1 MVVDSPVGLTRDEND
16 TAQEGYGLKG
26 YGLSVRFYP
35 MSFLRGGFDPGLSKM
50 TALSL
55 VAHGLLLFGA
65 AFWNVSRQPSR
76 IHAVALVSPAFL
88 ASPPPAPPAAAR
100 PPSKVAAIPPPRA
113 PEAQAQND
121 PDDLQEWWKKQVK
134 TLRKPI
140 KPSKASVPSAAPRP
154 QAAAPVQAPVP
165 PVPPV
170 PIVPIVPAPPAQDTP
185 PASAAVP
192 QHATFQGGDVAF
204 DQALV
209 LYPDYFNRIQRK
221 IDGQWTASGAANG
234 AARVGE
240 TAVTVLFHIRK
251 SGAVDSVAVE
261 QSSGNRLFDLA
272 AMRAVYAANPLPPLP
287 EGMAEDTQPVHYRFV
302 AQ

>member
-1 MVVDSPVGLTRDEND
+1 MVVDSPVGLTRDGND

-26 YGLSVRFYP
+26 YALKGHGLSVRFYP

-88 ASPPPAPPAAAR
+88 APPPPAPPAAAR
-100 PPSKVAAIPPPRA
+100 ALSKVTAISPPRA

-140 KPSKASVPSAAPRP
+140 KPS

-165 PVPPV
+165 PVP
-170 PIVPIVPAPPAQDTP
+170 IVPPVPAPPAQDTS